1 MLLLKKALSSAFFV
15 VCLSATSA
23 AAQCLPQ
30 GDLLEISIE
39 RVVDGDTVKLSNGRS
54 VRLLGINTPE
64 LNLGKGAPE
73 PYAELARDEL
83 HRLTLNGQARL
94 VLGQES
100 EDRYKRLLGHLLIDE
115 VNAAEHLL
123 GLGLGWA
130 VAVEPNVD
138 QADCLFAAESLAR
151 AATAGLWREPVVEA
165 SSIRNG
171 GFALVRGAVTRID
184 ATPKYIY
191 VELDD
196 HIALRVTRKLLSADE
211 AVRLSSILGQQV
223 EARGWVIDRRK
234 QLKPRSRFK
243 PFMLPITSSWH
254 LRLPD

>member
-1 MLLLKKALSSAFFV
+1 MLSLKKALSSAFFV

-23 AAQCLPQ
+23 AAECLPQ
-30 GDLLEISIE
+30 GESVDIAIE
-39 RVVDGDTVKLSNGRS
+39 RVVDGDTVKLRNGRS

-73 PYAELARDEL
+73 PYATQARDEL
-83 HRLTLNGQARL
+83 RRLTQRAQARL
-94 VLGQES
+94 LLGPEF
-100 EDRYKRLLGHLLIDE
+100 EDRYKRLLGHLLIDD
-115 VNAAEHLL
+115 VNAAEHLI

-151 AATAGLWREPVVEA
+151 AKALGVWREPVVEA
-165 SSIRNG
+165 ASINGG
-171 GFALVRGAVTRID
+171 GFALVQGVVTRID

-191 VELDD
+191 VELDE
-196 HIALRVTRKLLSADE
+196 HLALRVTRKQLSAEE
-211 AVRLSSILGQQV
+211 AVRISTILGEQV
-223 EARGWVIDRRK
+223 EARGWIIDRRK
-234 QLKPRSRFK
+234 QLNSESRFK

-254 LRLPD
+254 LRLLE